1 MLFPICFDLES
12 SIFAFLF
19 QKMLNH
25 SYLSNAD
32 VDSIEHLYDQYKND
46 KNSVDES
53 WQRFFEGFDL
63 AYGDLGLGGEG
74 GVVSED
80 MMKEINVLNL
90 INNGYRTRGHL
101 FTKTNPVRERRT
113 YTPDLSIENFG
124 LTKADLDKTFNAG
137 VELGIGPAKLKDIIA
152 HCEQTYC
159 GSIGVEYM
167 YIPYPERKEW
177 LQKRMEQRKNTP
189 DFTMEQKRLTLEKLN
204 QAVAFE
210 NFLHTKYVGQKR
222 FSLEGLESLIPALDS
237 AIELGASHGVQE
249 FVIGMAHRG
258 RLNVLAN
265 IMKKSY
271 AEIFSEF
278 EGKAYEEA
286 IFEGDVKYHL
296 GYTSMVKTSLGKD
309 VKLNLSPNPSHLEA
323 VNPVVQGITRAK
335 LDRDYNSDTSKV
347 TPILIHGDAAV
358 AGQGIVY
365 EVIQMAGLD
374 GYNVGGT
381 LHLITN
387 NQIGF
392 TTNYID
398 GRTSIYCT
406 DVAKT
411 TKCPVFHVNGDDV
424 EALVYTIKLAL
435 EYRHTFKTDVFVDI
449 LGYRKYGH
457 NEGDEPKFTQ
467 PVLYKAIS
475 KHPNPRE
482 IYSQKLTSQGS
493 IEANLAKNLEKEF
506 KAMLQKNLE
515 DVRNNKIPEDNNLP
529 KTTWSKFKSGT
540 KEDFDKKSKTSISA
554 RALKKIAQ
562 AVTEIPENH
571 LPIRKIT
578 KLYNDRKQM
587 VENGV
592 YDWAMGELMAYG
604 SLLEEEIPVR
614 ITGQDV
620 ERGTF
625 SHRHAVIKT
634 EAGAKEHIPLNHISE
649 KQAEFSIYNSLL
661 SEFAVLGFEYG
672 YSTARPYGLTIWEA
686 QFGDFSNGAQ
696 VMIDQFVASGE
707 TKWGRYS
714 GLVMLL
720 PHGYEGQGPEHSS
733 ARLERY
739 LQLCASANMQVMN
752 ISTPANLFH
761 AFRRQINRDFRKPLV
776 IMSPKSLLRH
786 PKCVSTTDDFT
797 KNEFQEVIDDS
808 FVDVK
813 KVKKVNICSGKV
825 YYDLFEKQ
833 QNDNRKDVAIVRL
846 EQLYPMPEK
855 QIEALFKKYKN
866 AQFTWVQEE
875 PKNMG
880 AWMHLLRY
888 DWAHNFTCITRR
900 SSASPATGY
909 ATVHKNE
916 QEAIVAK
923 AFEI

>member
-1 MLFPICFDLES
+1 
-12 SIFAFLF
+12 
-19 QKMLNH
+19 MLNH

-32 VDSIEHLYDQYKND
+32 VDSIEHLYEQYKSD
-46 KNSVDES
+46 KSSVDES

-63 AYGDLGLGGEG
+63 AYGDLGLKENGAAI
-74 GVVSED
+74 SEN
-80 MMKEINVLNL
+80 MIQEINVLNL

-101 FTKTNPVRERRT
+101 FTKTNPVRERRK
-113 YTPDLSIENFG
+113 YAPDLAIENYG
-124 LTKADLDKTFNAG
+124 LSKADLDKTFNAG
-137 VELGIGPAKLKDIIA
+137 IDLGIGPAKLKDIIA
-152 HCEQTYC
+152 HCEATYC
-159 GSIGVEYM
+159 QSIGVEYM
-167 YIPYPERKEW
+167 YITHPERKEW
-177 LQKRMEQRKNTP
+177 LQKRMEERKNTP
-189 DFTMEQKRLTLEKLN
+189 SFTIEQKKLTLEKLN
-204 QAVAFE
+204 EAVAFE

-222 FSLEGLESLIPALDS
+222 FSLEGLETLIPAID
-237 AIELGASHGVQE
+237 AVIELGASHGVEE
-249 FVIGMAHRG
+249 FIIGMAHRG

-278 EGKAYEEA
+278 EGKAHEDA

-296 GYTSMVKTSLGKD
+296 GYTSKINTSLGKE
-309 VKLNLSPNPSHLEA
+309 VKLNLCPNPSHLES
-323 VNPVVQGITRAK
+323 VNPVVQGITKAK
-335 LDRDYNSDTSKV
+335 LDKQYNNEFSKI
-347 TPILIHGDAAV
+347 TPILIHGDAAI

-365 EVIQMAGLD
+365 EVIQMAGLEAYD
-374 GYNVGGT
+374 VGGT

-424 EALVYTIKLAL
+424 EALIYTIKLAL
-435 EYRHTFKTDVFVDI
+435 DYRHTFNTDVFIDI

-467 PVLYKAIS
+467 PTLYKAIA

-482 IYSQKLTSQGS
+482 IYSRKLQEQGS
-493 IEANLAKNLEKEF
+493 IEANLAKQMEKDF
-506 KAMLQKNLE
+506 KAMLQKNLD
-515 DVRNNKIPEDNNLP
+515 DVRSNKIPKDNNLP
-529 KTTWSKFKSGT
+529 KNTWGKLKIGT
-540 KEDFDKKSKTSISA
+540 KEDFDKVSKTAIT
-554 RALKKIAQ
+554 KKSFDTIAK
-562 AVTEIPENH
+562 AITTIPDNH

-578 KLYNDRKQM
+578 KLYTDRANM
-587 VENGV
+587 VKDGV
-592 YDWAMGELMAYG
+592 FDWAMGELMAYG
-604 SLLEEEIPVR
+604 SLLMEGHPVR
-614 ITGQDV
+614 LSGQDV

-625 SHRHAVIKT
+625 SHRHAVLKT
-634 EAGAKEHIPLNHISE
+634 EEGDDEYVPLNHLSDTQS
-649 KQAEFSIYNSLL
+649 KFDIYNSLL

-672 YSTARPYGLTIWEA
+672 YSMSNPYGLTIWEA
-686 QFGDFSNGAQ
+686 QFGDFANGAQ
-696 VMIDQFVASGE
+696 VMIDQYVASGE

-739 LQLCASANMQVMN
+739 LQLCAMANMQVMN
-752 ISTPANLFH
+752 ITTPANLFH
-761 AFRRQINRDFRKPLV
+761 AFRRQIKRDFRKPLV

-786 PKCVSTTDDFT
+786 PKCVSTTEEFT
-797 KNEFQEVIDDS
+797 KGAFQEVIDDNY
-808 FVDVK
+808 VDPK
-813 KVKKVNICSGKV
+813 KVTKVNFCSGKI
-825 YYDLFEKQ
+825 YYELLEKQ
-833 QNDNRKDVAIVRL
+833 QNDKRKDVAIVRL

-855 QIEALFKKYKN
+855 QMAEIFKKYNK
-866 AQFTWVQEE
+866 ASFCWVQEE

-880 AWMHLLRY
+880 AWMHILRY
-888 DWAHNFTCITRR
+888 DWPKQFTENTRR

-909 ATVHKNE
+909 AAVHKKE
-916 QEAIVAK
+916 QQAIIDA
-923 AFEI
+923 AFK